1 MISLQ
6 DIDFSYGSSHLF
18 QSFSLELVEG
28 SISAIVGRNGS
39 GKSTLLALLAGDV
52 KPLSGSILLDAKD
65 ISQYSLADLSA
76 KRSVAAQ
83 NHSYWMAYSAQE
95 ILKLGNE
102 DVPAERFNEVLSA
115 LSITDYLEQPV
126 TTLSGGQLQRIEI
139 ARAALRPTKWVFLDE
154 PFASQ
159 DLHSQSSII
168 EFITKEKSGGRGFV
182 IVAHE
187 RDSDLTWCDRV
198 IRIGD

>member
-1 MISLQ
+1 MIA
-6 DIDFSYGSSHLF
+6 IENIYFSYGTSQLF
-18 QSFSLELVEG
+18 QGFSLEFHAG
-28 SISAIVGRNGS
+28 SISAIVGRNGC

-52 KPLSGSILLDAKD
+52 KPTSGSILLDEKD
-65 ISQYSLADLSA
+65 ISQYSLAELSA

-83 NHSYWMAYSAQE
+83 NHSYWMAYSVKE

-102 DVPAERFNEVLSA
+102 DVPTERFNEVLSA
-115 LSITDYLEQPV
+115 LSITEYIEQSV

-168 EFITKEKSGGRGFV
+168 DFITKEKSRGRGFV

-187 RDSDLTWCDRV
+187 RDSDLTWCDQV